1 VQSVVVPERVLS
13 SAVATPMLSE
23 LSDGVIIAG
32 KGMRMEQQRHR
43 EAAMDIVLY
52 ALPVYLP
59 FYQALL
65 MGGIARAMLL
75 LLLAVLLMFLVR
87 YSVDLY
93 RSIALCR
100 RTLPSQWLAPAPCL
114 GFRQLSFASLAVPSA
129 PSLSPLFQR
138 PPPIFS

>member
-1 VQSVVVPERVLS
+1 
-13 SAVATPMLSE
+13 ME
-23 LSDGVIIAG
+23 L
-32 KGMRMEQQRHR
+32 QRHR
-43 EAAMDIVLY
+43 KAVMDVLLY

-75 LLLAVLLMFLVR
+75 LVLAVLLMFLVR
-87 YSVDLY
+87 CSVDLG
-93 RSIALCR
+93 RSIAERL
-100 RTLPSQWLAPAPCL
+100 RTLPSAWLAPTPCL
-114 GFRQLSFASLAVPSA
+114 GFRELAFASLAIPSA